1 MPDSDVRLIQ
11 KVVNGSDGVVSYKN
25 IKSRRV
31 GAYKDIEITLIFPS
45 DMTILQCHDI
55 CDDIEAKLE
64 HELGNTVVVLHAEP
78 DCKNCA
84 KKS

>member
-1 MPDSDVRLIQ
+1 
-11 KVVNGSDGVVSYKN
+11 
-25 IKSRRV
+25 
-31 GAYKDIEITLIFPS
+31 
-45 DMTILQCHDI
+45 MTILQCHDI